1 MSDFEQVLEDGFVE
15 SLARFFYYSQTAG
28 APGAFENSIYRDRWL
43 RLARRGLE
51 TAISEVADE

>member
-1 MSDFEQVLEDGFVE
+1 MSEFERILEDDFVE

-28 APGAFENSIYRDRWL
+28 GPGAFENSIYHKRWL

-51 TAISEVADE
+51 TAISEVEDE